1 MELWVVW
8 AVAALILWHGAQP
21 SPEPCWKLSPPEH
34 HSQNCTKW
42 NPLLLPCFS
51 VWKNFSNTFIRGCF
65 INKIK
70 EYTISLTD
78 CFSGTCFSTACYRPL
93 KDNLMSTPCHYLQ
106 SCLLIAI
113 ANGGAEDKDLV
124 PYTNE
129 YSITSFFC
137 FTSVEIIRLGN
148 SFYID
153 WDRKMYYPLNDTPAQ
168 ARTTTLNEELGQ
180 IKYIFSDKTGTL
192 TQNIMCFNKCS
203 INGKSY
209 GMLSICLTLWVLFH
223 CMPLGPETI
232 NVISKRQ
239 CLVRSCSDEAQGCP
253 SGMPGQPWL
262 HHLRIFI
269 SFSCPLFPLFATLL
283 LPFFCPSIISAKEPA
298 PYYFFLIGPCVPTS
312 VLKFGVFFWYHYLG
326 NLSLLWY
333 YWHGHAGI
341 ASPARLNT

>member
-1 MELWVVW
+1 
-8 AVAALILWHGAQP
+8 
-21 SPEPCWKLSPPEH
+21 
-34 HSQNCTKW
+34 
-42 NPLLLPCFS
+42 
-51 VWKNFSNTFIRGCF
+51 
-65 INKIK
+65 
-70 EYTISLTD
+70 
-78 CFSGTCFSTACYRPL
+78 
-93 KDNLMSTPCHYLQ
+93 MSTPCHYLQ

-209 GMLSICLTLWVLFH
+209 GMLSYLSYSLSFI
-223 CMPLGPETI
+223 PLYASWSRDNKCDIQKT
-232 NVISKRQ
+232 V
-239 CLVRSCSDEAQGCP
+239 SCKKLQ
-253 SGMPGQPWL
+253 
-262 HHLRIFI
+262 
-269 SFSCPLFPLFATLL
+269 
-283 LPFFCPSIISAKEPA
+283 
-298 PYYFFLIGPCVPTS
+298 
-312 VLKFGVFFWYHYLG
+312 
-326 NLSLLWY
+326 
-333 YWHGHAGI
+333 
-341 ASPARLNT
+341 